1 MPSQP
6 DIRPRPQPAGGDAV
20 ERRLRALSSACAA
33 LAAAVL
39 VTAGTIGWASRGG
52 SAGAWLTSPPADSF
66 VIAVGALLL
75 VLLAGAVHGRIMR
88 PAEPDESESDGERDA
103 DDGGEAQGEAPA
115 APPEAATWAAARL
128 HAYSWA
134 TGVSFAMLAAAA
146 ALGAAVAAAG
156 RAPFYGLVICIASL
170 LAMAARWP
178 RRSGFDLALRSDR
191 PAEPSRARGRP

>member
-1 MPSQP
+1 
-6 DIRPRPQPAGGDAV
+6 
-20 ERRLRALSSACAA
+20 
-33 LAAAVL
+33 
-39 VTAGTIGWASRGG
+39 
-52 SAGAWLTSPPADSF
+52 
-66 VIAVGALLL
+66 

-88 PAEPDESESDGERDA
+88 PAEPDESESESDGERDA
-103 DDGGEAQGEAPA
+103 DADAEAPGEAPA
-115 APPEAATWAAARL
+115 APPEAGAWAAARL

-191 PAEPSRARGRP
+191 PAEPGRTRGRP